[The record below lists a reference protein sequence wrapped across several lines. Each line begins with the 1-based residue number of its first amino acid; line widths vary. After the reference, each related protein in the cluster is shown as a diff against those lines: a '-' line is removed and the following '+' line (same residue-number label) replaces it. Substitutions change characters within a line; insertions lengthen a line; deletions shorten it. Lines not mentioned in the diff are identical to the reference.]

1 MEPDRQPLLLDIPG
15 QTARPVPPRRP
26 AGPPKL
32 KPSDRSQGLWRT
44 VIVEELVAPDHK
56 VRAIRDLTGQ
66 LDLSGF
72 QAKVRSREGQAG
84 RAAWNPRLLLS
95 VWLYAYS
102 EEVTSAR
109 EIEALMEYEPG
120 LMWLSG
126 FRADHPEEIK
136 KLLAE
141 LLGVLSQEGF
151 VKLACVAH
159 DGTRI

>member
-1 MEPDRQPLLLDIPG
+1 M
-15 QTARPVPPRRP
+15 
-26 AGPPKL
+26 
-32 KPSDRSQGLWRT
+32 RT

-72 QAKVRSREGQAG
+72 EAKIRSRERQ
-84 RAAWNPRLLLS
+84 AAWNPRLLLS

-102 EEVTSAR
+102 EEVASAR

-126 FRADHPEEIK
+126 LGKVNHHTLSGFRADHPEERK
-136 KLLAE
+136 KLWAE
-141 LLGVLSQEGF
+141 LLCCRRKGL
-151 VKLACVAH
+151 
-159 DGTRI
+159 

>member
-1 MEPDRQPLLLDIPG
+1 L
-15 QTARPVPPRRP
+15 
-26 AGPPKL
+26 
-32 KPSDRSQGLWRT
+32 RT

-72 QAKVRSREGQAG
+72 EAKIRSRERQ
-84 RAAWNPRLLLS
+84 AAWNPRLLLS

-102 EEVTSAR
+102 EEVASAR

-151 VKLACVAH
+151 VKLECVAH